1 MTIPVLGNLIMAL
14 AQVIHLLLNVYMLII
29 VARAIISWVSPD
41 PYNPIV
47 NFLYRATDPVLRY
60 VQRIIPPLGG
70 IDISPILVL
79 LVIVFLDQFLV
90 GSLREFGF
98 RLKTG
103 TL

>member
-1 MTIPVLGNLIMAL
+1 MSVLGNLIMAL

>member
-1 MTIPVLGNLIMAL
+1 MTISVLGNLIMAL